1 MPDLRYRESWL
12 AAVDE
17 FAADGTEMNGGG
29 LWTWDTSDRSEATV
43 TAEIERLVAE
53 ADPDRERPEGMVPSS
68 YFWIVDGDDFV
79 GYLAVRH
86 ALTSFLLEVGG
97 HIGYA
102 VRPSRRGE
110 GHAKRAFLQSLDVAR
125 ELGLDRVL
133 VTCDDD
139 NPASAAVIEH
149 GGGVLEDV
157 RGGKRRYWVTLGT

>member
-17 FAADGTEMNGGG
+17 FVADGTVMNGSG
-29 LWTWDTSDRSEATV
+29 LWTWDSADRSDATV
-43 TAEIERLVAE
+43 AAEVARLVGE
-53 ADPDRERPEGMVPSS
+53 ADPDRDRPEGLVPCT
-68 YFWIVDGDDFV
+68 YRWIVDGAEFV
-79 GYLAVRH
+79 GYVAVRH
-86 ALTSFLLEVGG
+86 ALTPFLLEVGG

-110 GHAKRAFLQSLDVAR
+110 GHATRAFVQSLDVAR
-125 ELGLDRVL
+125 GLGLDRVL

-139 NPASAAVIEH
+139 NAPSAAVIEH